1 VVDDAVIGVEN
12 VTRRLRTAGRNP
24 PGGRARLVLDAILE
38 VRSSVAYATLAVLL
52 MFLPV
57 LALTGVAGR
66 LFGPLALA
74 YVAAVVA
81 SLAVALT
88 VTPALSLLL
97 LRGRETGEGPVPD
110 PPAVRWSRAFYLR
123 LLAPALRAPKT
134 AMAAGLLATLAGAAV
149 VPSLGLSFLPD
160 LREGHLILHMVAA
173 PGSSLRESQRLGI
186 RITGELKRIP
196 GVRSVASQIGRAEA
210 GEDTAGP
217 HYSEIH
223 VDLEPGLDG
232 AAQRT
237 VEGRIREVIAGFP
250 GPAFSLKSFLTER
263 IEEVISGFTAPVVV
277 NVVGTDLDRIEATA
291 RAVARELA
299 EVRGARDVQQAA
311 PAGLPQM
318 TVALR
323 SIDLRHWGL
332 DPVEVLESVRTA
344 YQGDTVGQTYR
355 GNAVFNVVV
364 ILDGR
369 TRERL
374 STVGDLPL
382 RTPGGRYIRLAQVA
396 DIYESTGRY
405 QVQHQGAQRVQ
416 AVTAN
421 VVGRDVAGFV
431 TAAKRKIAKD
441 VQLPSGVYITF
452 AGAAEA
458 QAAAR
463 RDLTVHA
470 ALAGFGIVVL
480 LAIVTGSGANLVL
493 VLVNLPFAFVGG
505 VAAVALAGGTL
516 SLGSIVGFVTLSGIS
531 LRNSVMM
538 IAHYEQM
545 VTRDGRAWNTATA
558 AEGAADRMVPILMTS
573 LVTGLGLLPLA
584 LGAGEPG
591 REIEGPMAA
600 VILGGLAT
608 STVLNLLILPV
619 LSLRYARFQ
628 HDDGDEAPRAAA

>member
-1 VVDDAVIGVEN
+1 
-12 VTRRLRTAGRNP
+12 
-24 PGGRARLVLDAILE
+24 
-38 VRSSVAYATLAVLL
+38 
-52 MFLPV
+52 M
-57 LALTGVAGR
+57 
-66 LFGPLALA
+66 
-74 YVAAVVA
+74 
-81 SLAVALT
+81 
-88 VTPALSLLL
+88 
-97 LRGRETGEGPVPD
+97 
-110 PPAVRWSRAFYLR
+110 
-123 LLAPALRAPKT
+123 
-134 AMAAGLLATLAGAAV
+134 
-149 VPSLGLSFLPD
+149 
-160 LREGHLILHMVAA
+160 
-173 PGSSLRESQRLGI
+173 
-186 RITGELKRIP
+186 
-196 GVRSVASQIGRAEA
+196 
-210 GEDTAGP
+210 
-217 HYSEIH
+217 
-223 VDLEPGLDG
+223 
-232 AAQRT
+232 
-237 VEGRIREVIAGFP
+237 
-250 GPAFSLKSFLTER
+250 
-263 IEEVISGFTAPVVV
+263 
-277 NVVGTDLDRIEATA
+277 
-291 RAVARELA
+291 
-299 EVRGARDVQQAA
+299 RGARDVQQAA

-382 RTPGGRYIRLAQVA
+382 RTPGGRYIRLSQVA

-505 VAAVALAGGTL
+505 VAAVALSGRHPVARLDRRLRHPVGHLAAQQRDDDRALRADGHPRRPGLDYGHRRRGRGRPDGADPDDIPRHRPRPAAPGARGG
-516 SLGSIVGFVTLSGIS
+516 GARPGDRG
-531 LRNSVMM
+531 
-538 IAHYEQM
+538 A
-545 VTRDGRAWNTATA
+545 DGR
-558 AEGAADRMVPILMTS
+558 GH
-573 LVTGLGLLPLA
+573 
-584 LGAGEPG
+584 
-591 REIEGPMAA
+591 
-600 VILGGLAT
+600 LGGLAT

-619 LSLRYARFQ
+619 LALRYARFQ
-628 HDDGDEAPRAAA
+628 RDDGEEIPRAAA